1 MFFISKDKS
10 ILLPLGIIFK
20 SLAILIHTGEMG
32 NQTIAMQIGKGTKT
46 YQNLMSCVFI
56 PVLMEKKKK
65 NSKIEAVSNGLY
77 KCKFKGSHSV
87 SKGHS

>member
-20 SLAILIHTGEMG
+20 SLPILIHTGEMG
-32 NQTIAMQIGKGTKT
+32 NQTIAMQMGKGTKT
-46 YQNLMSCVFI
+46 SQNLMSCFYSSFD
-56 PVLMEKKKK
+56 EKKK

>member
-65 NSKIEAVSNGLY
+65 KTARLKLYQMGYINVNSRALIL
-77 KCKFKGSHSV
+77 
-87 SKGHS
+87 

>member
-32 NQTIAMQIGKGTKT
+32 NQTIAMQMGKGTKT

-56 PVLMEKKKK
+56 PVLMKKKK
-65 NSKIEAVSNGLY
+65 KTARLKLYQMGYINVNSRALIL
-77 KCKFKGSHSV
+77 
-87 SKGHS
+87 

>member
-65 NSKIEAVSNGLY
+65 TARLKLYQMGYINVNSRALIL
-77 KCKFKGSHSV
+77 
-87 SKGHS
+87 